1 MAASPFTSLIRIP
14 LPTEQVWILLC
25 KCGQCP
31 ERGAAELGFTE
42 VSRCSTYCCHTA
54 CAEPTQSALAP
65 YPQPEPPIFK
75 DNNPVSLSEGFAPLS
90 SHFNC
95 DTETR
100 FPDSLLCLLCSGYV
114 SYCPENYSLE
124 EHSTPLETVTL
135 KPPFLS
141 AFLQGHNKAGHY

>member
-14 LPTEQVWILLC
+14 LPTEQSGSCFVNVGTAQKEEQQNWGSQ
-25 KCGQCP
+25 KCRDALP
-31 ERGAAELGFTE
+31 TAATLP
-42 VSRCSTYCCHTA
+42 
-54 CAEPTQSALAP
+54 AESTQSALAP

-75 DNNPVSLSEGFAPLS
+75 ENNPVSLSEGFAPLS

-114 SYCPENYSLE
+114 SYCPENYSLG